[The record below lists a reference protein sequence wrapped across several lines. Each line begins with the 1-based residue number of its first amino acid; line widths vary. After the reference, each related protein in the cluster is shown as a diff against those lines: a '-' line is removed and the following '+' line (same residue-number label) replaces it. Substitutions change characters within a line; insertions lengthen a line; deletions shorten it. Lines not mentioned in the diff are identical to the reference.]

1 MRVLSITHEP
11 GPTGAGGLFETV
23 VHDRGDTLV
32 HWLVPE
38 RPAPAQPTA
47 FDAVMVFGGAM
58 HPDQDAEHPWLPAEA
73 DFLREALGVRVP
85 LLGVCLGSQLIA
97 RAAGAWVGPA
107 SRGEVGWFDVGLT
120 DAGRHDAVLGAMPAH
135 FDAFQ
140 WHYYTFDLPPGAE
153 LLAANDTAKQAYRIG
168 DHAWAVQFH
177 PEITSVMHDH
187 WIVWGADE
195 LPVPVE
201 ELREESAAKLPV
213 WNDLGRTLC
222 NAFLDVASG
231 RS

>member
-1 MRVLSITHEP
+1 MRVLSITHEIAD
-11 GPTGAGGLFETV
+11 GAGGLFENV
-23 VHDRGDTLV
+23 VYERGDELV
-32 HWLVPE
+32 HWLAPE
-38 RPAPAQPTA
+38 REAPGRPEE
-47 FDAVMVFGGAM
+47 FDAVMVFGGTM

-73 DFLREALGVRVP
+73 DFVRETLAARVP

-97 RAAGAWVGPA
+97 RASGAWVGPA
-107 SRGEVGWFDVGLT
+107 ERGEVGWAEVGLT
-120 DAGRHDAVLGAMPAH
+120 DAGRSDPVLGSMPAR

-153 LLAANDTAKQAYRIG
+153 LLAANGTAKQAYRIG

-177 PEITSVMHDH
+177 PEITSAMHDH
-187 WIVWGADE
+187 WIVWGASE

-201 ELREESAAKLPV
+201 QLREESSAKLPV
-213 WNDLGRTLC
+213 WNSQGRALC
-222 NAFLDVASG
+222 NAFLDVASA